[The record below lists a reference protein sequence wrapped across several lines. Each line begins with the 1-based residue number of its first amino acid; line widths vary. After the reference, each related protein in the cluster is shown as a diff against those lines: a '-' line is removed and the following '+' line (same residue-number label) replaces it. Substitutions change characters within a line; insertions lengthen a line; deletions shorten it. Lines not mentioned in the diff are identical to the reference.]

1 MNDESGQ
8 IKLNDAVSV
17 AAWVDR
23 AKDVICIAVRY
34 KDDKGKRGGMFKV
47 SLGALHRVREAEEYP
62 VLAVMTPD
70 PDTGA
75 MFE

>member
-8 IKLNDAVSV
+8 IKLNDEVSV
-17 AAWVDR
+17 AAWMDR
-23 AKDVICIAVRY
+23 AKDVVCIAVRHRDG
-34 KDDKGKRGGMFKV
+34 KIKRGGMVKV
-47 SLGALHRVREAEEYP
+47 SLEALHRVSEAEEYP
-62 VLAVMTPD
+62 VLAVMTPG